1 MSSDGNNALDL
12 SRMNSAAVKFTA
24 FKPADLSGDFTVS
37 AWVKLDAATTSD
49 LSTTVFTL
57 VDGVSSKLAMAA
69 KTDADRYLTSLQWPI
84 ELYSVAPDGFSL
96 TNDRWHHIAFVLSQ
110 SVESGISMNAGK
122 HIFVD
127 GLMVS
132 TAATLKANAA
142 PTLGRY
148 VLYIGGDAS
157 SNTTFPSVLD
167 NVMIYSRARQ
177 HHEVVENM
185 SARVPTDVIHVR
197 M

>member
-1 MSSDGNNALDL
+1 
-12 SRMNSAAVKFTA
+12 
-24 FKPADLSGDFTVS
+24 
-37 AWVKLDAATTSD
+37 
-49 LSTTVFTL
+49 
-57 VDGVSSKLAMAA
+57 
-69 KTDADRYLTSLQWPI
+69 
-84 ELYSVAPDGFSL
+84 
-96 TNDRWHHIAFVLSQ
+96 
-110 SVESGISMNAGK
+110 MNAGK

>member
-1 MSSDGNNALDL
+1 
-12 SRMNSAAVKFTA
+12 
-24 FKPADLSGDFTVS
+24 
-37 AWVKLDAATTSD
+37 
-49 LSTTVFTL
+49 
-57 VDGVSSKLAMAA
+57 
-69 KTDADRYLTSLQWPI
+69 
-84 ELYSVAPDGFSL
+84 
-96 TNDRWHHIAFVLSQ
+96 
-110 SVESGISMNAGK
+110 MNAGK

-127 GLMVS
+127 GLMVA
-132 TAATLKANAA
+132 TAATLTTNAA
-142 PTLGRY
+142 PNPHRFGGD